1 MRRRAVKPLESPA
14 SVNLCVQQAVE
25 GRKIYT
31 PILGSKPSGP
41 LPGGLAQIAQWIGFA
56 FLKFSIPRGGLEAL
70 RLNGM
75 IAHRAHSLC
84 LTISAAPGK
93 GLRHARKRKGQSD
106 RSNDHGV
113 GRSSARDRLRHLGF
127 LFNSR
132 QSQLVWGR
140 ACERI
145 LALFG
150 CMPRLIKA

>member
-14 SVNLCVQQAVE
+14 SVNLRAQQAVE

-127 LFNSR
+127 LFNSL
-132 QSQLVWGR
+132 QSQLVGTVACRRILVLFGSGR
-140 ACERI
+140 A
-145 LALFG
+145 
-150 CMPRLIKA
+150 